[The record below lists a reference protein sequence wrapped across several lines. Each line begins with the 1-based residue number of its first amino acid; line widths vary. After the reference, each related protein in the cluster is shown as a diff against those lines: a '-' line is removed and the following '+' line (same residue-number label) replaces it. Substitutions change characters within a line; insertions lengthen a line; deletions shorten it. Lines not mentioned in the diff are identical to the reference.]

1 MERLVHIMAPK
12 ETIPFDQ
19 NSRTSMDTS
28 FLPILEDETPPA
40 NNLSRLDET
49 SMSICVMEPAR
60 EQSQQPRGLD
70 SFVRVSVATALAVL
84 GTCPVESSQGR
95 VALLQGRMR
104 EAVNSFAGVFLSQQ
118 GGTISGGEMIHNSSD
133 MTRRRLRLL
142 TTLATRDNEEYLTGL
157 LHTAELSQQESVRA
171 LQSTAARGKQLLNE
185 YVEREKRLLAEKEV
199 YARKLTSQ
207 AVTFQRE
214 KNQFQQGVAQNAKQ
228 LVEVHSAERCKAE
241 QSLQEMS
248 RHVSE
253 AEARATEADRV
264 ARTCRETEAETKA
277 AFERATARLEELE
290 LKEQGAAQRTQDRE
304 TELVR
309 LREELRSSKES
320 HSELVHRENEM
331 RSHIKMQEE
340 SLANTEESHGAM
352 REGLESLFGDMVSLS
367 QLYEIKEREAASMRE
382 GGDAAAQKLQRKL
395 EAEQKRTI
403 ALEEKYRQIQCDND
417 MLSKKYQ
424 RAREK
429 LEEERKQSQKD
440 AERRTKRTGPV
451 SYINQLHTSTVD
463 RSRVDT
469 STVDRSRV
477 DTSTADRS
485 RGGKERSRGGKE
497 RSRGGKENDS
507 HSTASLS
514 ARRSHR

>member
-1 MERLVHIMAPK
+1 
-12 ETIPFDQ
+12 
-19 NSRTSMDTS
+19 
-28 FLPILEDETPPA
+28 
-40 NNLSRLDET
+40 
-49 SMSICVMEPAR
+49 
-60 EQSQQPRGLD
+60 
-70 SFVRVSVATALAVL
+70 
-84 GTCPVESSQGR
+84 
-95 VALLQGRMR
+95 
-104 EAVNSFAGVFLSQQ
+104 
-118 GGTISGGEMIHNSSD
+118 
-133 MTRRRLRLL
+133 L

-157 LHTAELSQQESVRA
+157 LHTAESSQQESVLA
-171 LQSTAARGKQLLNE
+171 LQSTVSRGKQLLNE
-185 YVEREKRLLAEKEV
+185 YVEREKRLLAEKV
-199 YARKLTSQ
+199 VNARKLTSQ
-207 AVTFQRE
+207 AATFQRE
-214 KNQFQQGVAQNAKQ
+214 KGQFQQSVAQNAKQ
-228 LVEVHSAERCKAE
+228 LVEVHNSERCKAE
-241 QSLQEMS
+241 QNLQQMS

-264 ARTCRETEAETKA
+264 ARTCRESETETKA
-277 AFERATARLEELE
+277 AFQRSTARLEELE
-290 LKEQGAAQRTQDRE
+290 LKEQEAAQRTKNRE

-309 LREELRSSKES
+309 LSEELRSSKES
-320 HSELVHRENEM
+320 HSEAVHRESEM
-331 RSHIKMQEE
+331 RAHIKMQEE

-497 RSRGGKENDS
+497 NDS
-507 HSTASLS
+507 HSTASSS
-514 ARRSHR
+514 ARRSYR